1 MTEHRLSTTLLLLA
15 GGLLAGT
22 LDILFACL
30 YWALK
35 ADVPASRILQ
45 SVASGLLGRS
55 SFDGGAA
62 TAGLGLALHFLMAV
76 LMCVTYYV
84 AARHWRLLRQRPW
97 LAGAAYG
104 ALLYGVMNYVVVP
117 LSAAGPGPA
126 DRLWITLGIAVHVL
140 FVGVPCAL
148 FARMALPAGS
158 AATAG

>member
-1 MTEHRLSTTLLLLA
+1 MAKHRPSTTLILLA

-55 SFDGGAA
+55 SFEGGAA
-62 TAGLGLALHFLMAV
+62 SAGLGLALHFLITV

-84 AARHWRLLRQRPW
+84 AARRWRLLRQRPW
-97 LAGAAYG
+97 FAGAAYG
-104 ALLYGVMNYVVVP
+104 ALLYAVMNHVVVP
-117 LSAAGPGPA
+117 LSAAGPGSA
-126 DRLWITLGIAVHVL
+126 DRLWIALSIAVHVL

-148 FARMALPAGS
+148 FARMALQAGN
-158 AATAG
+158 AAAAG